1 MTPFNLVP
9 SILSRFLTL
18 HLCLC
23 TLVLCIATQSVAQSA
38 ATQHKEADT
47 KGNNGAIPAA
57 SEVSPEAC
65 VKAHQESQTLR
76 RQYRLLESR
85 DRLLLCSN
93 TDCPG
98 LVRKDCLRWLD
109 EVAVQISSVVVHVDS
124 GDSNAPHN
132 VKVYIDNDLRFES
145 IPNRAIELDPGT
157 YHFRFE
163 VEGRQPVD
171 LQVTVAEAE
180 KFKNVTVNYSP
191 PAKSSNG
198 IAISKDDSARN
209 PISVKFVSPSKTTT
223 RPVPAV
229 TYLFAGLGGAAAVN
243 FGIWALSTQSLKH
256 DLEQKCSPNCD
267 QKYIDRVR
275 TRALVADISLGVSV
289 ASFATAAITYFAR
302 PEAKPLLDVAVGP
315 LPNGGFIGQV
325 GARF

>member
-1 MTPFNLVP
+1 MQRKMTPFKLAS

-18 HLCLC
+18 QMCLC
-23 TLVLCIATQSVAQSA
+23 ALLLCIATQAVAQPA
-38 ATQHKEADT
+38 ATEHKD
-47 KGNNGAIPAA
+47 PAVA
-57 SEVSPEAC
+57 EVSAEAC

-191 PAKSSNG
+191 PAKGSNG
-198 IAISKDDSARN
+198 IAIGKDDSSARN

-229 TYLFAGLGGAAAVN
+229 TYIFTGLGGAAAIN
-243 FGIWALSTQSLKH
+243 FGIWALYTQSLKH
-256 DLEQKCSPNCD
+256 DLERKCSPNCE
-267 QKYIDRVR
+267 QTYIDRVR

-302 PEAKPLLDVAVGP
+302 PEAKPLLDVSAGP
-315 LPNGGFIGQV
+315 LPNGGFIGQL
-325 GARF
+325 GGRF